1 MSENEQSLQPVFF
14 SAKSVETQSWKAAYE
29 KTRWELDTEKLLTL
43 IHATEAALLS
53 RWQELEDVP
62 AHREE
67 RHQMEAAS
75 RDLLAIKI
83 HRLGWP
89 DPCQ

>member
-1 MSENEQSLQPVFF
+1 MSEQSLQLVSF
-14 SAKSVETQSWKAAYE
+14 SAKTQSWKAAYE
-29 KTRWELDTEKLLTL
+29 KTRWELDPEKLLSL
-43 IHATEAALLS
+43 IHATQAAMLS
-53 RWQELEDVP
+53 RWHEQEDGP

-67 RHQMEAAS
+67 RNEMEAAS
-75 RDLLAIKI
+75 KDLLAIKI